1 MSVFIYF
8 FITPS
13 LLSENVVAMSF
24 FCNTHYVGPV
34 PFSRDWIWNCC
45 CCRRGLLWASERV
58 SFPPSPS
65 PTLLAEWMNDTFGPG
80 SDWCLVMMMVV
91 VVILVS
97 MNVKSP
103 PVPEKSSQEQNQEF
117 WGWWGRSPD
126 LSQWTSSK
134 SKMYRTRI
142 FLCLFSVWEMRFFF
156 NYYLFILFF
165 LFIYLLKGR

>member
-103 PVPEKSSQEQNQEF
+103 PPFQKSH
-117 WGWWGRSPD
+117 RR
-126 LSQWTSSK
+126 K
-134 SKMYRTRI
+134 RTRSFEDDEDGHLI
-142 FLCLFSVWEMRFFF
+142 YHNGQVLRARCTEHVSFSVCLVFGRWGFFY
-156 NYYLFILFF
+156 YYLFIVLFF
-165 LFIYLLKGR
+165 CFFIY